1 MKRRALLGTAL
12 ASALPPPAGAAEA
25 AAAEPART
33 LRLAAG
39 ESLPAL
45 LEQARDGD
53 TVEIGPGEHV
63 GQVAVVTQRRLTI
76 RGVGAVPPVLH
87 AAGRHAEG
95 KAILVLRDGEIT
107 IEHLA
112 FRGARV
118 PDGNGAGIRFERGR
132 LLLRDC
138 RFFDNEM
145 GLLSS
150 NTADAELRVEHCA
163 FGDAPRHGTVNH
175 HLLYVGRIARFELV
189 GSRFGNGWRGHL
201 VKSRAL
207 VNEVRYNRLVDGDG
221 GLGGASYELEF
232 PNGGL
237 ATVVGNLIAQGPDTQ
252 NDVLVAY
259 GAEAARDD
267 TRAHALVMVHNTLVN
282 RAGRPVR
289 FVQVH
294 AQRLREHPRLLMR
307 ANVLAGPGDAGMG
320 PGNVRLP
327 QSPWGDAADE
337 TFAPPPRAAWRWRTP
352 APADPALRPRA
363 QFALPLGT
371 RPLAADGPLWPG
383 AVQP

>member
-1 MKRRALLGTAL
+1 MRRRGLLGAAL
-12 ASALPPPAGAAEA
+12 AGALPWPAGAGA
-25 AAAEPART
+25 AGPGRT
-33 LRLAAG
+33 RRVAAG
-39 ESLPAL
+39 ESLQAAI
-45 LEQARDGD
+45 EQASDGD

-63 GQVAVVTQRRLTI
+63 GQVAVVLQRRLTI
-76 RGVGAVPPVLH
+76 RGVGATPPVLH

-95 KAILVLRDGEIT
+95 KAILVLRDGDYTVEN
-107 IEHLA
+107 LA
-112 FRGARV
+112 LRGARV

-132 LLLRDC
+132 LLLRGC
-138 RFFDNEM
+138 HFHDNEM
-145 GLLSS
+145 GLLGS
-150 NTADAELRVEHCA
+150 NTDDAELRVEACA

-201 VKSRAL
+201 VKSRAR

-221 GLGGASYELEF
+221 GHGGASYELEF

-237 ATVVGNLIAQGPDTQ
+237 ATVVGNLIAQGPGTQ
-252 NDVLVAY
+252 NDALVSF
-259 GAEAARDD
+259 GAEARAGDD
-267 TRAHALVMVHNTLVN
+267 RAHALLMVHNTLVN
-282 RAGRPVR
+282 RAGRAAR

-294 AQRLREHPRLLMR
+294 GQRLRGAPTLLLQ
-307 ANVLAGPGDAGMG
+307 ANVLAGPGDAVAG

-337 TFAPPPRAAWRWRTP
+337 TFAPPPQAAWRWRRLP
-352 APADPALRPRA
+352 LPDAALRPRA
-363 QFALPLGT
+363 QFVLPLGM
-371 RPLAADGPLWPG
+371 RPLRDDARLWPG

>member
-1 MKRRALLGTAL
+1 MRRRGLLGGALATAL
-12 ASALPPPAGAAEA
+12 PWPAQA

-39 ESLPAL
+39 ESLARL

-53 TVEIGPGEHV
+53 TVEIGPGEHL
-63 GQVAVVTQRRLTI
+63 GQVAVLHQRRLTI
-76 RGVGAVPPVLH
+76 RGIGAVPPVLH

-95 KAILVLRDGEIT
+95 KAILVLRDGDYV

-112 FRGARV
+112 LRGARV

-132 LLLRDC
+132 LLLRGC
-138 RFFDNEM
+138 HFHDNEM

-150 NTADAELRVEHCA
+150 NTADAELRVERCA
-163 FGDAPRHGTVNH
+163 FGNAPRHGTVNH

-221 GLGGASYELEF
+221 GQGGASYELEF
-232 PNGGL
+232 PNGGR
-237 ATVVGNLIAQGPDTQ
+237 ATVVGNLIAQGPGTQ
-252 NDVLVAY
+252 NDALVSF
-259 GAEAARDD
+259 GAEAAPEDG
-267 TRAHALVMVHNTLVN
+267 RAHALSMVHNTLVN
-282 RAGRPVR
+282 RAGRPAR

-294 AQRLREHPRLLMR
+294 TQRLHGAAALLLR
-307 ANVLAGPGDAGMG
+307 ANVLAGPGDDPGG
-320 PGNVRLP
+320 RGNVRLP

-337 TFAPPPRAAWRWRTP
+337 RFAPPPQAAWRWRTMP
-352 APADPALRPRA
+352 PIDPALRPRA
-363 QFALPLGT
+363 QFVLPLGT
-371 RPLAADGPLWPG
+371 RPLRDDAALWPG